1 MKSKVVSMIA
11 LWFFCCF
18 LFAAESEVRVD
29 TVLVDTSTV
38 SFPVKRESKLKRTYN
53 WLMDKMVRY
62 DVSKLDTNYVNVPN
76 KHWSVVLSS
85 YHAGLDLNIKTPKIQ
100 ASEMLSQTLGGVI
113 PVGYDMGILELDA
126 HSGLKSQVGINIGYD
141 CASIGYTFNVAN
153 GFSVDLSI
161 GLDMGSFGFEGRLH
175 RTKRMKGTIR
185 LEGRE
190 QLEQRFHEYAMGL
203 SDEERAVVLPQ
214 LHQAQQTLN
223 ELGSIDR
230 GDLDVSSYLL
240 NLYYVFSPRRYSY
253 RAAFKTDM
261 IQRRSAGSW
270 QLSGIVFHS
279 RVNLH
284 KEIMVQTMQ
293 GLNQF
298 SSTMFA
304 LGGGYGY
311 NHVTDEGRLMLHGSL
326 MPMLMIALKGNVKS
340 RNTMTEEQ
348 HDYLDR
354 VSDQYLGGTRNVSL
368 TGVARASAN
377 YNISRYFM
385 FGLDG
390 VFNLIRL
397 GHKPNYQMLADDWVI
412 HTYIGVRF

>member
-1 MKSKVVSMIA
+1 MLAIM
-11 LWFFCCF
+11 FCGR
-18 LFAAESEVRVD
+18 LFAAEQIMCEQDSVVVD
-29 TVLVDTSTV
+29 TLDGMS
-38 SFPVKRESKLKRTYN
+38 PVKKQSGLKRTFN
-53 WLMDKMVRY
+53 WLMDQLVRY
-62 DVSKLDTNYVNVPN
+62 DVSRVDTNYVNVPDR
-76 KHWSVVLSS
+76 HWSVVVSS
-85 YHAGLDLNIKTPKIQ
+85 YHAGLDLNIKTPHIE
-100 ASEMLSQTLGGVI
+100 ASEMLSQTLGGVV
-113 PVGYDMGILELDA
+113 PVGYDMGKLELDA

-153 GFSVDLSI
+153 GFSVDLSL
-161 GLDMGSFGFEGRLH
+161 GLDMGCFGFEGRLH

-190 QLEQRFHEYAMGL
+190 LLEQRFHEYAMGL
-203 SDEERAVVLPQ
+203 NEEERSVVMPQ
-214 LHQAQQTLN
+214 LLHARETLD
-223 ELGSIDR
+223 ELGTIGR

-240 NLYYVFSPRRYSY
+240 NFYYVFSPRRYSY

-261 IQRRSAGSW
+261 IQRKSAGSW

-279 RVNLH
+279 RVKLH
-284 KEIMVQTMQ
+284 KEVMIQTMQ

-340 RNTMTEEQ
+340 RNAMTDDQKE
-348 HDYLDR
+348 YLER

-368 TGVARASAN
+368 TGVTRLSAN

-412 HTYIGVRF
+412 HSYIGVRF

>member
-1 MKSKVVSMIA
+1 MIA

-53 WLMDKMVRY
+53 WLMDKLVRY

-240 NLYYVFSPRRYSY
+240 NLYYVFSPRRY
-253 RAAFKTDM
+253 
-261 IQRRSAGSW
+261 
-270 QLSGIVFHS
+270 
-279 RVNLH
+279 
-284 KEIMVQTMQ
+284 
-293 GLNQF
+293 
-298 SSTMFA
+298 
-304 LGGGYGY
+304 
-311 NHVTDEGRLMLHGSL
+311 
-326 MPMLMIALKGNVKS
+326 GN
-340 RNTMTEEQ
+340 
-348 HDYLDR
+348 
-354 VSDQYLGGTRNVSL
+354 
-368 TGVARASAN
+368 
-377 YNISRYFM
+377 
-385 FGLDG
+385 
-390 VFNLIRL
+390 
-397 GHKPNYQMLADDWVI
+397 
-412 HTYIGVRF
+412 